1 MSSDAGI
8 EDYLSQGPSH
18 RHNERSKSAGPR
30 VRFDLPQSPE
40 AKTSKTTRRAVTL
53 YDSVAGR
60 VNVNGFNPSNPY
72 ASKYRDT
79 QSSGARDFRPEEIL
93 YRSARSK
100 SSKAAKK
107 NKERE
112 SYFAHEK
119 LPADRQLPPSE
130 LLTAIHSYSSDFYT
144 QLRKNGKH
152 NFHSM
157 DESALLAVG
166 ILMEELAKEQLGE
179 TGDLALTEEPW
190 TSEDEVED
198 KDQDQDQDEGATSD
212 ASAGTQASSNKRSRA
227 NTIEGPVSLFHHM
240 QGARKKFK
248 RNRLTKA
255 EYEAIRKQKEA
266 QGEESPKK
274 KQKKK

>member
-8 EDYLSQGPSH
+8 EDYLSQGPSQNH
-18 RHNERSKSAGPR
+18 KNRERSKSAGPR

-40 AKTSKTTRRAVTL
+40 TKTSKTRRAVTL

-79 QSSGARDFRPEEIL
+79 QSSGARDLRPEEIL
-93 YRSARSK
+93 YRPARSK
-100 SSKAAKK
+100 LSKAAKK
-107 NKERE
+107 NKEPE

-119 LPADRQLPPSE
+119 LPADRPLPPSE

-190 TSEDEVED
+190 TSEDEDEEKD
-198 KDQDQDQDEGATSD
+198 KDKDEGATSD
-212 ASAGTQASSNKRSRA
+212 TSAGTQTSSNKRSRA
-227 NTIEGPVSLFHHM
+227 NTIDGPVSLFHHM

-248 RNRLTKA
+248 RNRLTNA
-255 EYEAIRKQKEA
+255 EYAAIRKQKEA

>member
-1 MSSDAGI
+1 MSSDTGI
-8 EDYLSQGPSH
+8 EDSLLQGPSQS
-18 RHNERSKSAGPR
+18 HNERSKSAGPR
-30 VRFDLPQSPE
+30 VRFDLPQSPGT
-40 AKTSKTTRRAVTL
+40 KPSKTRRAVTL

-79 QSSGARDFRPEEIL
+79 QSSGARDLRPEEIL
-93 YRSARSK
+93 YRPARSK

-107 NKERE
+107 NKEHE

-119 LPADRQLPPSE
+119 LPADRPLPPSE

-190 TSEDEVED
+190 TSEDED
-198 KDQDQDQDEGATSD
+198 KDKDKDEGVTSD
-212 ASAGTQASSNKRSRA
+212 TSAGTQTSSNKRSRA

-248 RNRLTKA
+248 RNRLTNA
-255 EYEAIRKQKEA
+255 EYAAIRKQKEA
-266 QGEESPKK
+266 QEESPKK